1 MAINKKKKPTNKELV
16 QAMNNVYHEM
26 ERIDMEIFNIKKIQD
41 LYVKFNKDS
50 DKFLTFIKEELEP
63 KKVEDDKDT
72 KKTEDK

>member
-50 DKFLTFIKEELEP
+50 DKFLTFIKKELEP
-63 KKVEDDKDT
+63 KKVKDDKDT

>member
-26 ERIDMEIFNIKKIQD
+26 ERMNMEIFNIKKIQD

-50 DKFLTFIKEELEP
+50 DKFLTFIKKELEP